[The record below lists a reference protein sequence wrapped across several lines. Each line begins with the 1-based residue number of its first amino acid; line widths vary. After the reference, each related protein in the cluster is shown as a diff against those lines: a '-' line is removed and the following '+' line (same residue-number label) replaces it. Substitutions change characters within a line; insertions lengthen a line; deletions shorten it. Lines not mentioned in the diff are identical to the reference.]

1 MKKFLS
7 LMLAMIMAMSL
18 VTVGAG
24 AAFSD
29 AEEIQYKE
37 AVQVMADLGILAGYD
52 DGSFKPQGNLS
63 RGAAAKII
71 AYIALGTTTAESL
84 SLGDM
89 KFTDVP
95 ATSSRAPFIAWAS
108 EQGIVDGYG
117 DGTFNP
123 NGNVSGHA
131 FLKMV
136 LGAMGI
142 DGVFTG
148 TSWRVNV
155 VSAAEENDLFTG
167 IDTDTVTLSEDCT
180 RELACQIAFN
190 AMFKELEAKTVYKV
204 GVMEF
209 TESTDAAIYASLT
222 GGEVTYT
229 KREAGSMAERNF
241 KVATAEGMVISN
253 AAVNADQEY
262 AEKTKVGSKY
272 YAFASDLSLIGH
284 NVTVYYNSKTDKV
297 ISVYDNSRILSVST
311 SKNTVEAVNA
321 ELSKDLEDELDEAAE
336 IEFDVPY
343 WDATYTKD
351 TITSTT
357 VFGDKADAESADAYA
372 ESYAK
377 SSYNL
382 IITDGKI
389 TAVTK
394 SLSKTLA
401 KVVEIEADEDNDG
414 EDAYITLTG
423 DLELE
428 NNTTTDEVVE
438 YADIAEDDYVVYTK
452 AGDVYTLTKA
462 GTVTGKI
469 TKINDT
475 KVTLGGKTYSKTGT
489 DKTGDALE
497 NKFTA
502 STVNFTDE
510 YTLYLSGSSYLAIAA
525 AEVSS
530 DVVFFVAG
538 YELKADSSSS
548 YGEEDED
555 VTYWAQCVDLNG
567 NEVKYQLAGAA
578 NMKQGLYKVSTAYDK
593 TVKATVATFNSA
605 DANTTTRAIDED
617 DLKIA
622 ANHYYADD
630 VKFISV
636 VGTKSDLEVT
646 VKKGV
651 QNVDAVYGVGE
662 DALVKYYIASG
673 DGTNKTVSYVF
684 VAGEFSEGNKKA
696 TGDIVYAI
704 EGGLDLIDEYDVI
717 SVPYVDED
725 DNDQIG
731 YEHTVYI
738 DGVKTTIITDSA
750 AALEGFVELTEI
762 VDGVYSTEIYGEG
775 ADEVAN
781 LIVSGKVTNVYNGMI
796 TVEDWDN
803 AAAED
808 EDITLI
814 DVAADEAE
822 IIDLRLELEVIEK
835 EKDKVTKLS
844 KLEGRTVALVL
855 DDTTFEVFMIYVI
868 G

>member
-7 LMLAMIMAMSL
+7 LMLAMIMVMSL

-24 AAFSD
+24 AADFSD

-37 AVQVMADLGILAGYD
+37 AVQVMADLGILSGYD
-52 DGSFKPQGNLS
+52 DGSFKPQGDLS

-71 AYIALGTTTAESL
+71 AYIALGTTTAENL

-89 KFTDVP
+89 KFTDVS

-167 IDTDTVTLSEDCT
+167 IDTDEVVLSEDCT

-209 TESTDAAIYASLT
+209 DSASDAAIYASLA
-222 GGEVTYT
+222 GGEVTYV
-229 KREAGSMAERNF
+229 KREAGSMAARNF

-253 AAVNADQEY
+253 AAVDADQEN
-262 AEKTKVGSKY
+262 AEKTKVGTDY
-272 YAFASDLSLIGH
+272 YDFASGLSLIGH
-284 NVTVYYNSKTDKV
+284 NVTVYYNSKTEAV
-297 ISVYDNSRILSVST
+297 YSVYDNSRTLSVST
-311 SKNTVEAVNA
+311 SKNNVEAVNA

-336 IEFDVPY
+336 ITFDVPY
-343 WDATYTKD
+343 WNATYTKSD
-351 TITSTT
+351 IDSDT
-357 VFGDKADAESADAYA
+357 VFGAKGDDADYA
-372 ESYAK
+372 ERYATG
-377 SSYNL
+377 SYNL
-382 IITDGKI
+382 VIADGEII
-389 TAVTK
+389 AVTK
-394 SLSKTLA
+394 SLSKNLA

-428 NNTTTDEVVE
+428 NNATTDEVVE

-462 GTVTGKI
+462 DTVTGKI
-469 TKINDT
+469 TKINGT

-555 VTYWAQCVDLNG
+555 VTYWAQCVDLSG

-578 NMKQGLYKVSTAYDK
+578 DIEPGLYKVSTAYDK
-593 TVKATVATFNSA
+593 TVKATVATFASA
-605 DANTTTRAIDED
+605 NASTTTAAIDED

-844 KLEGRTVALVL
+844 KLEGRTGALVL
-855 DDTTFEVFMIYVI
+855 DDTTFEVVMIYVV